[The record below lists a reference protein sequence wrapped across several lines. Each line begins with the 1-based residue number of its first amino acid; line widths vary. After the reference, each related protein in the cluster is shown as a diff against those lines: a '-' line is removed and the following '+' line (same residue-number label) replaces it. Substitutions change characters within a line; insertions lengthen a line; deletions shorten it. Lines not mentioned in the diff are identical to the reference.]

1 MGDGRQP
8 VIQAPFRAPWIAADS
23 TPATTTAMSAGTP
36 SPFMRKPR
44 RRRCVPGSGEVPRAE
59 EWVSC
64 GSGPVRPAGSPWDPP
79 AARSW
84 TLGCCLA
91 IVSPGSSRSVPRHQ
105 LDAAGAASKYS
116 TSGAPHRVHAHRS
129 TQAHRAISTAPT
141 PRHRIHHTA
150 PPRHLDHACGPHQ
163 PHPRHPDPRRPHHA
177 GPIAQAPAMPD
188 IRTGIRHH
196 RSRSGSPPRFPG
208 TPPNPDF
215 RGVPTAG
222 RATGC

>member
-8 VIQAPFRAPWIAADS
+8 VVQAPLRAPWIAADS

-91 IVSPGSSRSVPRHQ
+91 IVSPGSSRSVPRHR

-116 TSGAPHRVHAHRS
+116 TSGALPRVHGTGS
-129 TQAHRAISTAPT
+129 TTQAHRAISTTHLDRTRPSTPSRPT
-141 PRHRIHHTA
+141 PVPSHRSHHT
-150 PPRHLDHACGPHQ
+150 
-163 PHPRHPDPRRPHHA
+163 

-188 IRTGIRHH
+188 IRTGTRHH
-196 RSRSGSPPRFPG
+196 RSRSGSPP
-208 TPPNPDF
+208 DS
-215 RGVPTAG
+215 RGLLPTQISGASPQPVG
-222 RATGC
+222 QPTVSL

>member
-8 VIQAPFRAPWIAADS
+8 VVQAPLRAPWIAADS

-129 TQAHRAISTAPT
+129 TQAHRAIST
-141 PRHRIHHTA
+141 
-150 PPRHLDHACGPHQ
+150 
-163 PHPRHPDPRRPHHA
+163 HA
-177 GPIAQAPAMPD
+177 GPITPVPSH
-188 IRTGIRHH
+188 RHLPCLT
-196 RSRSGSPPRFPG
+196 SGPGPG
-208 TPPNPDF
+208 TIGPGRGPHPDS
-215 RGVPTAG
+215 RGLLPTQISGASPQPVG
-222 RATGC
+222 QPTVSL